1 MRRTDTLTIAGL
13 VLATLPATLADPTD
27 LRVTGSVCEGSMA
40 PGFVLAE
47 SAGPPPCRK
56 PVQRAIVRLTPESGD
71 TGAITLTTTDANGR
85 FTLGPITADDKNRY
99 CLSAQQSGF
108 LGVELCLPRSML
120 ATLDKHPL
128 QIDLTRMPESVG
140 NAVATF
146 RERADQTALPHSSA
160 SLDLVN
166 PWQVGGRAF
175 VDTIQPAYD
184 HLELQ
189 DLDSHRI
196 TAQSLRGKV
205 VLVFI
210 WNLRCVW
217 CRKELPAINA
227 LYAQHHTKGLEI
239 IGISDDAQ
247 EASRFREFVAAKQ
260 LTWPQVLVE
269 SHEDPRIAAFH
280 IVGEPSMLIVDRAG
294 KVQLP
299 INQANYVE
307 RVESMFAAKR

>member
-1 MRRTDTLTIAGL
+1 MRRTDALTIAGL

-27 LRVTGSVCEGSMA
+27 LRVTGTVCEGSMV
-40 PGFVLAE
+40 PGFVLAD
-47 SAGPPPCRK
+47 SADLSPCKK
-56 PVQRAIVRLTPESGD
+56 PVQGAIVRLTPETGA
-71 TGAITLTTTDANGR
+71 TGAITLTTTDASGR
-85 FTLGPITADDKNRY
+85 FTVGPIAADDKNRY

-108 LGVELCLPRSML
+108 LGVEVCLPRPML
-120 ATLDKHPL
+120 ATLDKRPL
-128 QIDLTRMPESVG
+128 QIELPRMREPASNV
-140 NAVATF
+140 VATF
-146 RERADQTALPHSSA
+146 RERIGQTALPHSSA

-175 VDTIQPAYD
+175 VETIQPAYD

-227 LYAQHHTKGLEI
+227 LYARHHTEGLEI

-247 EASRFREFVAAKQ
+247 EAGRFREFVAAKQ

-280 IVGEPSMLIVDRAG
+280 VIGEPSMLLVDRAG

-299 INQANYVE
+299 ICQADYVE